1 MKMLMPFLSLIAVG
15 CAAHAQPAFTQPV
28 PPPPPLE
35 DVLIVAQAPAPAKAR
50 VAPVASAAV
59 PAKPT
64 PPDEASVIA
73 GPRGSAVTWSSS
85 AFKGYGLAAPSVG
98 SRRTIVI
105 PKGDP
110 SPEFLTDTE
119 EDLNVMTLILE
130 KAINQ
135 RNDDDHKAM
144 GIELLTSSSGVRN
157 LLIEGHGAI
166 FVLKTKIA
174 LVAPQA
180 PKKEETKTKDTTS
193 SEWEEAKQQIYG
205 PSEIER
211 EIHKK
216 LQMNFGSS
224 EEYDADKVQR
234 LKDSL
239 IEALKSASNIRH
251 LSGDDTVTLVVL
263 SSSPISEVRKIVTD
277 IGHPGDKRRLDVY
290 AKADRE
296 ASSYD
301 SRGGTRMTLQA
312 KKSDIDSYA
321 KGQLTTDAFRDKVKT
336 QLY

>member
-1 MKMLMPFLSLIAVG
+1 MKTLTPLLTLIAVG
-15 CAAHAQPAFTQPV
+15 CAAQAQPTFTQPV
-28 PPPPPLE
+28 PPPPPPLD
-35 DVLIVAQAPAPAKAR
+35 DVVIVAQAPKPARAPGAL
-50 VAPVASAAV
+50 
-59 PAKPT
+59 PATPA
-64 PPDEASVIA
+64 PPDELNVIT
-73 GPRGSAVTWSSS
+73 GPRGASVMWSGS
-85 AFKGYGLAAPSVG
+85 AFKGYGIGAASVG

-110 SPEFLTDTE
+110 NAEFLADTE

-135 RNDDDHKAM
+135 RNDDEHKAM

-180 PKKEETKTKDTTS
+180 PKKEEAKAKDSTS

-216 LQMNFGSS
+216 LQFNFVLS
-224 EEYDADKVQR
+224 EEYDAEKVQR

-239 IEALKSASNIRH
+239 VEALKSASNIRH
-251 LSGDDTVTLVVL
+251 LSGDNTVTLIVL
-263 SSSPISEVRKIVTD
+263 SSSPVSEVRKVVTD
-277 IGHPGDKRRLDVY
+277 VGHGGDKRRVEAY

-296 ASSYD
+296 AYSYD
-301 SRGGTRMTLQA
+301 GRSGTRMMLQA

-321 KGQLTTDAFRDKVKT
+321 KGQLTTDAFRDKVKI
-336 QLY
+336 QVY

>member
-1 MKMLMPFLSLIAVG
+1 
-15 CAAHAQPAFTQPV
+15 
-28 PPPPPLE
+28 
-35 DVLIVAQAPAPAKAR
+35 
-50 VAPVASAAV
+50 
-59 PAKPT
+59 
-64 PPDEASVIA
+64 
-73 GPRGSAVTWSSS
+73 
-85 AFKGYGLAAPSVG
+85 
-98 SRRTIVI
+98 
-105 PKGDP
+105 
-110 SPEFLTDTE
+110 
-119 EDLNVMTLILE
+119 
-130 KAINQ
+130 
-135 RNDDDHKAM
+135 M

-251 LSGDDTVTLVVL
+251 LSGDNTVTVVVL
-263 SSSPISEVRKIVTD
+263 SSSSVGEVRKVVTSSS
-277 IGHPGDKRRLDVY
+277 GRGGSGDQRRTEVY

-296 ASSYD
+296 AYVAEGRSG
-301 SRGGTRMTLQA
+301 SRLMLQA

-321 KGQLTTDAFRDKVKT
+321 KGQLTTDAFRDKVKS
-336 QLY
+336 QVY